1 MSKDRYSIQGRVAI
15 VTGGGTGI
23 GKAICEAFAQ
33 AGARVVVVGRTEAT
47 LKAVAAEIGGLAH
60 RCDVGDPQQVQALFT
75 AVKTSHG
82 RVDVLV
88 NNAGLT
94 GPIAPVAEADL
105 AAWRR
110 CFEVNVLGALH
121 CLQQA
126 AAIMT
131 KQGSGSIINMAS
143 RMGLVGQPMRSAYCA
158 SKFALIGMT
167 QSIAYELGPTGV
179 RVNALCPGAVSGALM
194 DEVVARR
201 AQAEGRSPEAVI
213 QESYT
218 DVAAL
223 RRWVD
228 PAEVAAAALFL
239 ASDAS
244 SAITGQSIPVD
255 CGRF

>member
-33 AGARVVVVGRTEAT
+33 AGAKVVVVGRTEAT
-47 LKAVAAEIGGLAH
+47 LKAVAAEIGGTAH
-60 RCDVGDPQQVQALFT
+60 RCDVGDAQQVQALFA
-75 AVKTSHG
+75 AVKASHG

-94 GPIAPVAEADL
+94 GPIANVAEADL
-105 AAWRR
+105 GAWRR
-110 CFEVNVLGALH
+110 CFEINVLGALY

-126 AAIMT
+126 AVVMSA
-131 KQGSGSIINMAS
+131 QGSGSIINMAS
-143 RMGLVGQPMRSAYCA
+143 RMGLVAQPMRSAYCA
-158 SKFALIGMT
+158 SKFALVGMT
-167 QSIAYELGPTGV
+167 QSVAYELGPTGV

-201 AQAEGRSPEAVI
+201 AQAEGRSPEDVI

-244 SAITGQSIPVD
+244 SAITGQAIPVD